1 MQSISESKNS
11 FEQTVVIHNM

>member
-1 MQSISESKNS
+1 MQSISGSKNS